1 MRSAAPTPHRRGRFA
16 RFLHAITS
24 PYLRYQHANVIHAVR
39 VGLAMATTILLTT
52 GINLPHG
59 VWASVSLLVVVG
71 GLQHYGNVRK
81 KAMERALGTMLG
93 ALIGLFLIFVQSVCG
108 SLLLFFALMSIIAGA
123 CAYYAIGRP
132 GYVALLT
139 AITMVIVAGHGDLD
153 FSTGLWRTANVLI
166 GISIAVA
173 FSFVLPQYAVYS
185 WRYRLAD
192 NLRDCARLYGALVD
206 GKPLLAE
213 QTTSRFVVMSQRLVQ
228 ARALMESVAKE
239 TRVPIVRLEEI
250 QRLHRSILE
259 TLEMLINSL
268 PEQRDADGHA
278 THAGGFALAC
288 TPREYAVRRQLLR
301 TARALRFGRVSLL
314 HQSNDASSSM
324 PADASVAPV
333 GDATTQ
339 GMHWLAMRFSEQV
352 ERFRLR
358 LGEIE
363 RHWNIEGARRLND

>member
-1 MRSAAPTPHRRGRFA
+1 MGSKTSPTAAQRRGRLA
-16 RFLHAITS
+16 RLIQAITS
-24 PYLRYQHANVIHAVR
+24 PYVRYKHANMIHAVR
-39 VGLAMATTILLTT
+39 VGLAMAATVVLTT

-93 ALIGLFLIFVQSVCG
+93 AVIGLGLIVLMNVSG
-108 SLLLFFALMSIIAGA
+108 SLLLFFTLMSISAGA

-173 FSFVLPQYAVYS
+173 FSFVLPQYAVYA

-192 NLRDCARLYGALVD
+192 NLRDCARLYGALLD
-206 GKPLLAE
+206 GKPQSVE
-213 QTTSRFVVMSQRLVQ
+213 QTGQRFVVMSQRLVQ

-239 TRVPIVRLEEI
+239 TRVPLARLEEL

-259 TLEMLINSL
+259 TLEMLINSQ
-268 PEQRDADGHA
+268 PAS
-278 THAGGFALAC
+278 GFELAC
-288 TPREYAVRRQLLR
+288 TPREIAVRRQLLR
-301 TARALRFGRVSLL
+301 TARALRFGRVGLLLQRNEASNSL
-314 HQSNDASSSM
+314 
-324 PADASVAPV
+324 V
-333 GDATTQ
+333 GEEPTPLGQDSTLQ
-339 GMHWLAMRFSEQV
+339 GLHWLAMRFSEQV

-358 LGEIE
+358 LSEIE
-363 RHWNIEGARRLND
+363 PHWNIEGARRPNA